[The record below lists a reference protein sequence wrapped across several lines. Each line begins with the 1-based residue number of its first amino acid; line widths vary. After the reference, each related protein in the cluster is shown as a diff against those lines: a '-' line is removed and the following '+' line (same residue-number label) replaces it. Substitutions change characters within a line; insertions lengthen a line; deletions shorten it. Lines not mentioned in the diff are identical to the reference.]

1 MLDALVTEARL
12 RFGLDPTAGLQVVAA
27 ERLIATPIE
36 ASRPVLIVPA
46 AMLIAG
52 GPAPARGASP
62 VLCTLVLCDLVDST
76 ALVERLGDQA
86 GAALMRRHDRLA
98 RDLMHR
104 HGGREIDKTD
114 GFLVLF
120 ERPIQGVA
128 FALDY
133 QRELR
138 ELGKEQGF
146 ALRARA
152 GIAYDRVLFFVAG
165 GATWADEKIT
175 HFGSSTVSETRSGW
189 TLGGG
194 VDWAVTNNFIA
205 RVEYLYADLGGNKAY
220 PFFGGSD
227 THIVSYNQQ
236 NTVRAAAI
244 WKF

>member
-1 MLDALVTEARL
+1 MSA
-12 RFGLDPTAGLQVVAA
+12 
-27 ERLIATPIE
+27 
-36 ASRPVLIVPA
+36 VP
-46 AMLIAG
+46 LPREVAG

-152 GIAYDRVLFFVAG
+152 GIHVGDGDTLVENAAVRAAPG
-165 GATWADEKIT
+165 G
-175 HFGSSTVSETRSGW
+175 FSTAAELVIFT
-189 TLGGG
+189 
-194 VDWAVTNNFIA
+194 
-205 RVEYLYADLGGNKAY
+205 
-220 PFFGGSD
+220 
-227 THIVSYNQQ
+227 THIVGNIDAAS
-236 NTVRAAAI
+236 AAAQI
-244 WKF
+244 GSATSAYAIGADVLFVVDNGTQSGIFRFHSSGNDALVSAAELTQVALVNGDLTGLSDYSFGP